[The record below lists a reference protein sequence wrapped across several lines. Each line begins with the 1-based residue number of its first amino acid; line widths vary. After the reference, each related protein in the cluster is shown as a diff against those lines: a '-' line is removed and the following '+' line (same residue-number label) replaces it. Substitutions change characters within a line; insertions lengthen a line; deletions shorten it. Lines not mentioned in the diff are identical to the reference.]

1 MWRPELA
8 KQDTS
13 PTPDTEEA
21 LNAFANGATIQ
32 ARQAALTALMRTKV
46 IPKKADDAR
55 FQQGLDALI
64 LAATD
69 PGAVGESRLLAM
81 AEVVRAAQVVKRLQP
96 RLAEWLG
103 PGLRSDLPG
112 LKVLDDADDRLN
124 AARALSLG
132 SGEWLP
138 DYLAD
143 AIACEEQGE
152 NARLTLV
159 QALLARC
166 DRLDELLGSLARAMA
181 SQRPETESP
190 GDSLARRLT
199 RTLVALRGAIPTS
212 ELEAG
217 SEIGQALHQLVS
229 LPFRAL
235 GRPREE
241 KVLHE
246 LTREVVLLTHE
257 IVRSRFSVATD
268 PAVFQAVAYCRQI
281 LGGGTWPDVIQ
292 DALALLI
299 KDVREAL
306 VLLGR
311 QGVRDQGLLEQLD
324 MLCNYPQRARVI
336 AKDIAERHQEL
347 DEETR
352 HWLIHG
358 RVQLKREASAAAQ
371 ETVLRDVDASI
382 GLALNAALEVRQ
394 SLFGLREPLLSVLDI
409 YEQGLV
415 SVTQDALR
423 RIDTLLL
430 QLEQVGDQRA
440 LALFGNVGEEVD
452 FTPKYFQAVGDG
464 ARQRMIVRQPAV
476 VRVRKDGTVGDAVL
490 KGLVE

>member
-1 MWRPELA
+1 MA
-8 KQDTS
+8 KQDTN
-13 PTPDTEEA
+13 PGPDVEEA
-21 LNAFANGATIQ
+21 LDAFASGSSIQ
-32 ARQAALTALMRTKV
+32 ARQAALTALMRTKA
-46 IPKKADDAR
+46 IPKRADDAR
-55 FQQGLDALI
+55 FQRGLEALI
-64 LAATD
+64 QAATD
-69 PGAVGESRLLAM
+69 PEGAGESRLLAM

-96 RLAEWLG
+96 RLAEWIG
-103 PGLRSDLPG
+103 PGLRPDLPG
-112 LKVLDDADDRLN
+112 LKVLEEADDRLN

-132 SGEWLP
+132 SGKWLP

-143 AIACEEQGE
+143 AIASEEQGE
-152 NARLTLV
+152 NARLALV
-159 QALLARC
+159 QALLARS
-166 DRLDELLGSLARAMA
+166 DRLDELLGTLARAMA
-181 SQRPETESP
+181 AQRPETESP

-199 RTLVALRGAIPTS
+199 RTFVALRGAIPTS

-217 SEIGQALHQLVS
+217 SEIGQALHQLVN
-229 LPFRAL
+229 LPFRAV

-246 LTREVVLLTHE
+246 LAREVVLLTHE
-257 IVRSRFSVATD
+257 IVRSRFSVAMD
-268 PAVFQAVAYCRQI
+268 PVVFQAVSYCRQM
-281 LGGGTWPDVIQ
+281 LGGGTWPDSIQ
-292 DALALLI
+292 DAMSLLI

-324 MLCNYPQRARVI
+324 MLCNYPQRARAI

-352 HWLIHG
+352 QWLIHG
-358 RVQLKREASAAAQ
+358 RVQVRREASAAAQ
-371 ETVLRDVDASI
+371 ESMLRDVDASI
-382 GLALNAALEVRQ
+382 GLAMNAALEVRQ
-394 SLFGLREPLLSVLDI
+394 SLAGVREPLLSVLDI

-415 SVTQDALR
+415 SVTQDALS
-423 RIDTLLL
+423 RIDALLL

-440 LALFGNVGEEVD
+440 LALFGTVGEEVD
-452 FTPKYFQAVGDG
+452 FAPKYFQAVGDA

-476 VRVRKDGTVGDAVL
+476 VRIRKDGTVGDAVL